1 MARLGLWLGLRRR
14 ARNMDAPFPSQG
26 EPSKVR
32 RVRECL
38 LRNHFSGAVAR
49 PNALPFSTRAT
60 GVFWQPREQAACPG
74 KTPVSG
80 VWAGRIGS
88 LEPRFTVG
96 AIAGSPAVADARP
109 PWILSHLAFQ
119 GAGRLHVNV
128 GWRHPRPVAAND
140 AHIVSGSF
148 APPGIAPAVQILRRL
163 PTSLT
168 RRKRA

>member
-1 MARLGLWLGLRRR
+1 M
-14 ARNMDAPFPSQG
+14 
-26 EPSKVR
+26 
-32 RVRECL
+32 RECL
-38 LRNHFSGAVAR
+38 LRNHFRGRLPAPNGVAFR
-49 PNALPFSTRAT
+49 HRAT
-60 GVFWQPREQAACPG
+60 AILDHRCEQAACPG
-74 KTPVSG
+74 KIPLRI
-80 VWAGRIGS
+80 WADRIGS
-88 LEPRFTVG
+88 LQPRFTIG